1 MKADAQQKFLKNAE
15 ALCKLQ
21 GARLTS
27 KRKRIL
33 LLLLDAGMPLSAYQ
47 ISDRYREKHEHQMS
61 IMSVYRML
69 NFLIEQHLAH
79 RLETTNQYLPCTHL
93 EDTNCA
99 DTAHGTPQFLIC
111 DKCKRVDE
119 TGMREDILRQLN
131 TELKKSGFTMEQ
143 QQLEIHG
150 TCDKCTSKT

>member
-1 MKADAQQKFLKNAE
+1 MNQGDQQRFLKMADALCRHQK
-15 ALCKLQ
+15 
-21 GARLTS
+21 ARLTA

-33 LLLLDAGMPLSAYQ
+33 TILLQAGTPLSAYQ
-47 ISDRYREKHEHQMS
+47 ISDRYREAHEQQMS

-69 NFLIEQHLAH
+69 NFLIDQHLAH
-79 RLETTNQYLPCTHL
+79 RLETTNQYLPCAHIDAGHTS
-93 EDTNCA
+93 

-119 TGMREDILRQLN
+119 SGLRTDILEQLDN
-131 TELKKSGFTMEQ
+131 ELRKTGFTMDQ

-150 TCDKCTSKT
+150 TCQRCAKRA